1 MVDWYD
7 ANLDNTD
14 LFEDDQNVICFLIVN
29 GTKYEKMS
37 DKQKRRKN
45 LPPTTKNQGN
55 KTHFFKVCI
64 NQDNI
69 RKIVF
74 TQNAAYFPNGLYYVK
89 QDDDNIFFVFPTEKT
104 TPNGQSIIAC
114 DHLSFPMLK
123 NKTMNVHLTSYVP
136 NALNIEIGDISH
148 QPNEKI
154 VNGVELPE
162 AGFNTPIFDAFGPI
176 KNNMIE
182 LVQKYNVDQRGCA
195 GRSGSKRLQQR
206 VRGRIGIKLENLL
219 SKYKITRVEALG
231 FYSEADG
238 QYHMTVN
245 LARLSKSKLSHDF
258 AFRMGRPSFADF
270 QTRLVAALD
279 GL

>member
-1 MVDWYD
+1 MATFIFNFKIMVDWYD
-7 ANLDNTD
+7 ENLDNTD

-37 DKQKRRKN
+37 DKQKRR
-45 LPPTTKNQGN
+45 
-55 KTHFFKVCI
+55 KVCI

-154 VNGVELPE
+154 VNGVELPK
-162 AGFNTPIFDAFGPI
+162 AGFNTQIFDAFGPI

-182 LVQKYNVDQRGCA
+182 LVQKYNVDQRGGA
-195 GRSGSKRLQQR
+195 RRSGPRRLQQR
-206 VRGRIGIKLENLL
+206 VRGRIGSKLENLL